1 MFVSNM
7 ERHRLA
13 DETGIEKV
21 RILYLSPGFPPN
33 SHLFCV
39 AAHSLGASVLAVG
52 DVPES
57 DLPPQARHALD
68 RYVFEPRMG
77 EYEILLNIVLAMI
90 AEHGRIDFVESNGE
104 HWLEFEGRLRDDLG
118 IEGLTWRDVARI
130 RSKLAM
136 AEAFEKA
143 GVPCVPG
150 IRCLSS
156 ELVKDFAAKHGFP
169 LVFKP
174 DSGSGATFTFRV
186 STDAELEAALRQ
198 PLDGHIV
205 QPFIEG
211 SIVTFDGLVNRA
223 GRVVFCTSHAYDRGI
238 MEVRAGALDGFYYSL
253 RSIPQ
258 ALEQVGLRAL
268 AAFALRRRFFH
279 LEFFERPDGSY
290 VALEMNVR
298 PPGGFTTDMMNYACD
313 FDVYALWA
321 AVMLGD
327 SLHDFSYERKF
338 HTAHAGRRHERA
350 YAHTPEALLAQ
361 LGDTLVLVN
370 PIPAAFAST
379 MGNTMYLLRHRALQ
393 PLLDAIHLVQQPQH
407 SSNGEET
414 EARVQGSRHESQG

>member
-1 MFVSNM
+1 M
-7 ERHRLA
+7 
-13 DETGIEKV
+13 

-39 AAHSLGASVLAVG
+39 AAHSRGASVLAVG
-52 DVPES
+52 DMPES
-57 DLPPQARHALD
+57 DLAPDARHALE

-77 EYEILLNIVLAMI
+77 EYEVLLGIVISMI
-90 AEHGRIDFVESNGE
+90 AEYGRIDFVESNGE
-104 HWLEFEGRLRDDLG
+104 HWLEVEGRLRDDLG
-118 IEGLTWRDVARI
+118 IEGLSAGEVGRL

-136 AEAFEKA
+136 AEVFEKA
-143 GVPCVPG
+143 GVPSPPG

-156 ELVKDFAAKHGFP
+156 GAVKGFAAKHGFP

-186 STDAELEAALRQ
+186 STDAELDSALRL
-198 PLDGHIV
+198 PLDGHVV
-205 QPFIEG
+205 QPFVEG
-211 SIVTFDGLVNRA
+211 VIVTFDGLVDRA
-223 GRVVFCTSHAYDRGI
+223 GRVVFCTSHVYDRGI

-253 RSIPQ
+253 RSIPP
-258 ALEQVGLRAL
+258 ALEQVGRRAL

-279 LEFFERPDGSY
+279 LEFFARPDGSY

-298 PPGGFTTDMMNYACD
+298 PPGGFTTDMMSYACD

-327 SLHDFSYERKF
+327 SLEDFSYERKF
-338 HTAHAGRRHERA
+338 HTAHAGRRYERA
-350 YAHTPEALLAQ
+350 YELSPEALLGQ

-370 PIPAAFAST
+370 SIPAAFAST
-379 MGNTMYLLRHRALQ
+379 MGNTMYLLRHPRLE
-393 PLLDAIHLVQQPQH
+393 PLLDAIRRVQQPSRH
-407 SSNGEET
+407 SSNGAET
-414 EARVQGSRHESQG
+414 DARVQGSRHESQG

>member
-1 MFVSNM
+1 M
-7 ERHRLA
+7 
-13 DETGIEKV
+13 

-39 AAHSLGASVLAVG
+39 AANSRGASVLAVG

-57 DLPPQARHALD
+57 GLPPQARHALD

-77 EYEILLNIVLAMI
+77 EYEVLLSIVVSMI

-104 HWLEFEGRLRDDLG
+104 HWLEVEGRLRDDLG
-118 IEGLTWRDVARI
+118 IEGLTGRDVARI

-136 AEAFEKA
+136 AETFEKA
-143 GVPCVPG
+143 GVPSIPG

-156 ELVKDFAAKHGFP
+156 EGVKGFAAKHGFP

-186 STDAELEAALRQ
+186 STDAELEAAFLL

-211 SIVTFDGLVNRA
+211 TIVTFDGLVDWA
-223 GRVVFCTSHAYDRGI
+223 GRLVFCTSHVYDRGI
-238 MEVRAGALDGFYYSL
+238 MEVRAGVLDGFYYSL

-258 ALEQVGLRAL
+258 ALEQVGRRAL
-268 AAFALRRRFFH
+268 AAFALHRRFFH
-279 LEFFERPDGSY
+279 LEFFARPDGSY

-327 SLHDFSYERKF
+327 SFEDFSYERKF

-350 YAHTPEALLAQ
+350 YEHTPDALLGE
-361 LGDTLVLVN
+361 LRDTLVLVS

-379 MGNTMYLLRHRALQ
+379 MGNTMYLLRHRALK
-393 PLLDAIHLVQQPQH
+393 PLLDAIRLVQQPRL
-407 SSNGEET
+407 SSDGEEID
-414 EARVQGSRHESQG
+414 ARVQDSNESHGG